1 MSFVTAAPEMLAT
14 AAQNVANIGTSLSA
28 ANATAAAST
37 TSVLAAGADEVSQ
50 AIARLFSDYATHY
63 QSLNAQAAAF
73 HHSFVQTLNAAG
85 GAYSSA
91 EAANASAQA
100 LEQNLLAV
108 INAPAQALF
117 GRPLIGNGA
126 NGTAASP
133 NGGDGGILYGNGGN
147 GFSQTTAGVA
157 GGAGGAAGSSFIGN
171 GGNGGAGGAGG
182 AAALFSSG
190 VGGAGGS
197 GGTALLLGSG
207 GAGGNGG
214 TGGANSGSLFASPG
228 GTGGAGGHGGAG
240 GLIWGNGGAGGNGG
254 NGGTTADGALEGG
267 TGGIGGTGGS
277 AIAFGNGGQGGAGGT
292 GGDHSGGNGIGGKGG
307 AAGLLGWGANGGAGG
322 LGDGV
327 GVDRGTGG
335 AGGRGGLLYGGYGVS
350 GPGGDGRTVPL
361 EIIHVTEPTVHANVN
376 GGPTSTILVDTG
388 SAGLVVSPEDVG
400 GILGVLHMGLP
411 TGLSISGYSGGLYYI
426 FATYTTTVD
435 FGNGIVTA
443 PTAVNVVLLSI
454 PTSPFA
460 ISTYFSALLADPTTT
475 PFEAYFGAVGVDGVL
490 GVGPNA
496 VGPGPSIPTMALP
509 GDLNQGV
516 LIDAPAGELVFGPN
530 PLPAP
535 NVEVVGSPITTLYV
549 KIDGGTPI
557 PVPSIIDSGGVTGTI
572 PSYVIGS
579 GTLPANTNIEV
590 YTSPG
595 GDRLYAFNTND
606 YRPTVISSGLM
617 NTGFLPFRFQPV
629 YIDYSPSGIGTTVFD
644 HPA

>member
-1 MSFVTAAPEMLAT
+1 MSFVVTIPEALAAVATDLAG
-14 AAQNVANIGTSLSA
+14 IGATIGP
-28 ANATAAAST
+28 ANAAAAVPT
-37 TSVLAAGADEVSQ
+37 TTVLAAAADEVS
-50 AIARLFSDYATHY
+50 AAMAALFSGHAQAY
-63 QSLNAQAAAF
+63 QALSAQAALF
-73 HHSFVQTLNAAG
+73 HEQFVRALTAGAGSYAA
-85 GAYSSA
+85 A
-91 EAANASAQA
+91 EAASAA
-100 LEQNLLAV
+100 PLEGVLDV
-108 INAPAQALF
+108 INAPALALL

-126 NGTAASP
+126 NGAPGTGA
-133 NGGDGGILYGNGGN
+133 NGGDGGILIGN
-147 GFSQTTAGVA
+147 
-157 GGAGGAAGSSFIGN
+157 GGAGGSGAAGMP

-182 AAALFSSG
+182 PNAP
-190 VGGAGGS
+190 
-197 GGTALLLGSG
+197 G

-214 TGGANSGSLFASPG
+214 WL
-228 GTGGAGGHGGAG
+228 
-240 GLIWGNGGAGGNGG
+240 LGN
-254 NGGTTADGALEGG
+254 
-267 TGGIGGTGGS
+267 GGIGGPGGAS
-277 AIAFGNGGQGGAGGT
+277 SIPGMSGGAGGT
-292 GGDHSGGNGIGGKGG
+292 GG
-307 AAGLLGWGANGGAGG
+307 ATGLLGWGANGGAGG

>member
-1 MSFVTAAPEMLAT
+1 MSFVIAAPEVMAAAAT
-14 AAQNVANIGTSLSA
+14 DLANIGSSISA
-28 ANATAAAST
+28 ASAAAAGPT
-37 TSVLAAGADEVSQ
+37 MGILAAGADEVSV
-50 AIARLFSDYATHY
+50 AISALFGSHAQGY
-63 QSLNAQAAAF
+63 QTLSAQLAAYHNQFVRALNAG
-73 HHSFVQTLNAAG
+73 AG
-85 GAYSSA
+85 SYASA
-91 EAANASAQA
+91 EAANVQ
-100 LEQNLLAV
+100 QTLLNA
-108 INAPAQALF
+108 INAPTQTLL
-117 GRPLIGNGA
+117 GRPLI
-126 NGTAASP
+126 
-133 NGGDGGILYGNGGN
+133 
-147 GFSQTTAGVA
+147 
-157 GGAGGAAGSSFIGN
+157 
-171 GGNGGAGGAGG
+171 GNGGAGGAGG
-182 AAALFSSG
+182 PNAP
-190 VGGAGGS
+190 
-197 GGTALLLGSG
+197 G

-214 TGGANSGSLFASPG
+214 WL
-228 GTGGAGGHGGAG
+228 
-240 GLIWGNGGAGGNGG
+240 LGN
-254 NGGTTADGALEGG
+254 
-267 TGGIGGTGGS
+267 GGIGGPGGAS
-277 AIAFGNGGQGGAGGT
+277 SIPGMSGGAGGT
-292 GGDHSGGNGIGGKGG
+292 GG

>member
-1 MSFVTAAPEMLAT
+1 MSFVIAAPEVMAAAAT
-14 AAQNVANIGTSLSA
+14 DLANIGSSISA
-28 ANATAAAST
+28 ASAAAAGPT
-37 TSVLAAGADEVSQ
+37 MGILAAGADEVSV
-50 AIARLFSDYATHY
+50 AISALFGSHAQGY
-63 QSLNAQAAAF
+63 QTLSAQLAAYHNQFVRALNAG
-73 HHSFVQTLNAAG
+73 AG
-85 GAYSSA
+85 SYASA
-91 EAANASAQA
+91 EAANVQ
-100 LEQNLLAV
+100 QTLLNA
-108 INAPAQALF
+108 INAPTQTLL

-126 NGTAASP
+126 DGGP
-133 NGGDGGILYGNGGN
+133 GQNGGPGGLLY
-147 GFSQTTAGVA
+147 
-157 GGAGGAAGSSFIGN
+157 GN
-171 GGNGGAGGAGG
+171 GGNGGAGDTANPNGGNGGSAGLIGNGGAGG
-182 AAALFSSG
+182 AGAAT
-190 VGGAGGS
+190 GA
-197 GGTALLLGSG
+197 G

-214 TGGANSGSLFASPG
+214 IGGGATGTLTFFGSGGDGGPG
-228 GTGGAGGHGGAG
+228 GLGGPGTSAGM
-240 GLIWGNGGAGGNGG
+240 
-254 NGGTTADGALEGG
+254 
-267 TGGIGGTGGS
+267 S
-277 AIAFGNGGQGGAGGT
+277 GGAGGT
-292 GGDHSGGNGIGGKGG
+292 GG

>member
-1 MSFVTAAPEMLAT
+1 MSFLVVVPEFLTSAAADVE
-14 AAQNVANIGTSLSA
+14 NIGSTLRA
-28 ANATAAAST
+28 ANAAAAAST
-37 TSVLAAGADEVSQ
+37 TALAAAGADEVSAAVAALFARFGQEYQ
-50 AIARLFSDYATHY
+50 AVS
-63 QSLNAQAAAF
+63 AQASAF
-73 HHSFVQTLNAAG
+73 HQQFVQTLNSASGSYAA
-85 GAYSSA
+85 A
-91 EAANASAQA
+91 EATIASQLQTAQHD
-100 LEQNLLAV
+100 LLGAV
-108 INAPAQALF
+108 NAPTETLL
-117 GRPLIGNGA
+117 GRPLI
-126 NGTAASP
+126 
-133 NGGDGGILYGNGGN
+133 
-147 GFSQTTAGVA
+147 
-157 GGAGGAAGSSFIGN
+157 
-171 GGNGGAGGAGG
+171 
-182 AAALFSSG
+182 
-190 VGGAGGS
+190 
-197 GGTALLLGSG
+197 
-207 GAGGNGG
+207 
-214 TGGANSGSLFASPG
+214 
-228 GTGGAGGHGGAG
+228 
-240 GLIWGNGGAGGNGG
+240 
-254 NGGTTADGALEGG
+254 
-267 TGGIGGTGGS
+267 
-277 AIAFGNGGQGGAGGT
+277 
-292 GGDHSGGNGIGGKGG
+292 
-307 AAGLLGWGANGGAGG
+307 
-322 LGDGV
+322 
-327 GVDRGTGG
+327 
-335 AGGRGGLLYGGYGVS
+335 
-350 GPGGDGRTVPL
+350 GDGRTVPL

>member
-1 MSFVTAAPEMLAT
+1 MEYLI
-14 AAQNVANIGTSLSA
+14 AAQDVLVAAAADLEGIGSALAA
-28 ANATAAAST
+28 ANRAAEAPT
-37 TSVLAAGADEVSQ
+37 TGLLAAGADEVSA
-50 AIARLFSDYATHY
+50 AIASLFSGNAQAY
-63 QSLNAQAAAF
+63 QALSAQAAAF
-73 HHSFVQTLNAAG
+73 HQQFVRALSSAAG
-85 GAYSSA
+85 SYAAA
-91 EAANASAQA
+91 EAANASPMQA
-100 LEQNLLAV
+100 VLDVVNGPTQLL
-108 INAPAQALF
+108 L
-117 GRPLIGNGA
+117 GRPLIGDGA
-126 NGTAASP
+126 NGGP
-133 NGGDGGILYGNGGN
+133 GQNGGDGGLLYGNGGN
-147 GFSQTTAGVA
+147 GGSSSTPGQP
-157 GGAGGAAGSSFIGN
+157 GGRGGAAGLI
-171 GGNGGAGGAGG
+171 GNGGAGGAGG
-182 AAALFSSG
+182 PNAP
-190 VGGAGGS
+190 
-197 GGTALLLGSG
+197 G

-214 TGGANSGSLFASPG
+214 WL
-228 GTGGAGGHGGAG
+228 
-240 GLIWGNGGAGGNGG
+240 LGN
-254 NGGTTADGALEGG
+254 
-267 TGGIGGTGGS
+267 GGIGGPGGAS
-277 AIAFGNGGQGGAGGT
+277 SIPGMSGGAGGT
-292 GGDHSGGNGIGGKGG
+292 GG

>member
-1 MSFVTAAPEMLAT
+1 MSFVIATPEMLTT
-14 AAQNVANIGTSLSA
+14 AATDLAKIGSTITA
-28 ANATAAAST
+28 ANTAAAAVAK
-37 TSVLAAGADEVSQ
+37 VLPASADEVSV
-50 AIARLFSDYATHY
+50 AVAALFGTHAQEYQTVSAQVAT
-63 QSLNAQAAAF
+63 F
-73 HHSFVQTLNAAG
+73 HDRFVQTLSAA
-85 GAYSSA
+85 ASSYVAA
-91 EAANASAQA
+91 EAVNV
-100 LEQNLLAV
+100 EQSLLAAV
-108 INAPAQALF
+108 NAPTQALF

-126 NGTAASP
+126 DGSP
-133 NGGDGGILYGNGGN
+133 
-147 GFSQTTAGVA
+147 
-157 GGAGGAAGSSFIGN
+157 
-171 GGNGGAGGAGG
+171 GGNGGWLLGNGGIGGPGGA
-182 AAALFSSG
+182 SSIPG
-190 VGGAGGS
+190 M
-197 GGTALLLGSG
+197 SG
-207 GAGGNGG
+207 GAGG
-214 TGGANSGSLFASPG
+214 T
-228 GTGGAGGHGGAG
+228 
-240 GLIWGNGGAGGNGG
+240 
-254 NGGTTADGALEGG
+254 
-267 TGGIGGTGGS
+267 
-277 AIAFGNGGQGGAGGT
+277 
-292 GGDHSGGNGIGGKGG
+292 GG

>member
-1 MSFVTAAPEMLAT
+1 MSFLVVVPEFLTSAAADVE
-14 AAQNVANIGTSLSA
+14 NIGSTLRA
-28 ANATAAAST
+28 ANAAAAAST
-37 TSVLAAGADEVSQ
+37 TALAAAGADEVSAAVAALFARFGQEYQ
-50 AIARLFSDYATHY
+50 AVS
-63 QSLNAQAAAF
+63 AQASAF
-73 HHSFVQTLNAAG
+73 HQQFVQTLNSASGSYAA
-85 GAYSSA
+85 A
-91 EAANASAQA
+91 EATIASQLQTAQHD
-100 LEQNLLAV
+100 LLGAV
-108 INAPAQALF
+108 NAPTETLL
-117 GRPLIGNGA
+117 GRPLIGDGA
-126 NGTAASP
+126 PGTATSP
-133 NGGDGGILYGNGGN
+133 NGGAGGLLYGNGGN
-147 GFSQTTAGVA
+147 GYSATA
-157 GGAGGAAGSSFIGN
+157 
-171 GGNGGAGGAGG
+171 
-182 AAALFSSG
+182 SG
-190 VGGAGGS
+190 VGGGAGGS
-197 GGTALLLGSG
+197 A
-207 GAGGNGG
+207 
-214 TGGANSGSLFASPG
+214 
-228 GTGGAGGHGGAG
+228 
-240 GLIWGNGGAGGNGG
+240 GLI
-254 NGGTTADGALEGG
+254 
-267 TGGIGGTGGS
+267 
-277 AIAFGNGGQGGAGGT
+277 
-292 GGDHSGGNGIGGKGG
+292 
-307 AAGLLGWGANGGAGG
+307 
-322 LGDGV
+322 
-327 GVDRGTGG
+327 GTGG

>member
-1 MSFVTAAPEMLAT
+1 MSFVIAVPEALTMAASDL
-14 AAQNVANIGTSLSA
+14 ANIGSTINA
-28 ANATAAAST
+28 ANAAAALPT
-37 TSVLAAGADEVSQ
+37 TGVVAAAADEVSAAVAALFGSYAQSYQ
-50 AIARLFSDYATHY
+50 AFGAQLSAFHAQFV
-63 QSLNAQAAAF
+63 QSLTN
-73 HHSFVQTLNAAG
+73 
-85 GAYSSA
+85 GARSYVVA
-91 EAANASAQA
+91 EATSAAPLQD
-100 LEQNLLAV
+100 LLGV
-108 INAPAQALF
+108 VNAPAQALL

-126 NGTAASP
+126 NGADGTGAP
-133 NGGDGGILYGNGGN
+133 GGPGGLLL
-147 GFSQTTAGVA
+147 
-157 GGAGGAAGSSFIGN
+157 GN
-171 GGNGGAGGAGG
+171 GGNGGPGGA
-182 AAALFSSG
+182 SSIPG
-190 VGGAGGS
+190 M
-197 GGTALLLGSG
+197 SG
-207 GAGGNGG
+207 GAGG
-214 TGGANSGSLFASPG
+214 T
-228 GTGGAGGHGGAG
+228 
-240 GLIWGNGGAGGNGG
+240 
-254 NGGTTADGALEGG
+254 
-267 TGGIGGTGGS
+267 
-277 AIAFGNGGQGGAGGT
+277 
-292 GGDHSGGNGIGGKGG
+292 GG

>member
-1 MSFVTAAPEMLAT
+1 MSFLVVVPEFLTSAAADVE
-14 AAQNVANIGTSLSA
+14 NIGSTLRA
-28 ANATAAAST
+28 ANAAAAAST
-37 TSVLAAGADEVSQ
+37 TALAAAGADEVSAAVAALFARFGQEYQ
-50 AIARLFSDYATHY
+50 AVS
-63 QSLNAQAAAF
+63 AQASAF
-73 HHSFVQTLNAAG
+73 HQQFVQTLNSASGSYAA
-85 GAYSSA
+85 A
-91 EAANASAQA
+91 EATIASQLQTAQHD
-100 LEQNLLAV
+100 LLGAV
-108 INAPAQALF
+108 NAPTETLL
-117 GRPLIGNGA
+117 GRPLIGDGA
-126 NGTAASP
+126 PGTATSP
-133 NGGDGGILYGNGGN
+133 NGGAGGLLYGNGGN
-147 GFSQTTAGVA
+147 GIPGM
-157 GGAGGAAGSSFIGN
+157 
-171 GGNGGAGGAGG
+171 
-182 AAALFSSG
+182 
-190 VGGAGGS
+190 
-197 GGTALLLGSG
+197 SG
-207 GAGGNGG
+207 GAGG
-214 TGGANSGSLFASPG
+214 T
-228 GTGGAGGHGGAG
+228 
-240 GLIWGNGGAGGNGG
+240 
-254 NGGTTADGALEGG
+254 
-267 TGGIGGTGGS
+267 
-277 AIAFGNGGQGGAGGT
+277 
-292 GGDHSGGNGIGGKGG
+292 GG

>member
-1 MSFVTAAPEMLAT
+1 MSFLVVVPEFLTSAAADVE
-14 AAQNVANIGTSLSA
+14 NIGSTLRA
-28 ANATAAAST
+28 ANAAAAAST
-37 TSVLAAGADEVSQ
+37 TALAAAGADEVSAAVAALFARFGQEYQ
-50 AIARLFSDYATHY
+50 AVS
-63 QSLNAQAAAF
+63 AQASAF
-73 HHSFVQTLNAAG
+73 HQQFVQTLNSASGSYAA
-85 GAYSSA
+85 A
-91 EAANASAQA
+91 EATIASQLQTAQHD
-100 LEQNLLAV
+100 LLGAV
-108 INAPAQALF
+108 NAPTETLL
-117 GRPLIGNGA
+117 GRPLIG
-126 NGTAASP
+126 
-133 NGGDGGILYGNGGN
+133 
-147 GFSQTTAGVA
+147 
-157 GGAGGAAGSSFIGN
+157 
-171 GGNGGAGGAGG
+171 
-182 AAALFSSG
+182 
-190 VGGAGGS
+190 
-197 GGTALLLGSG
+197 
-207 GAGGNGG
+207 
-214 TGGANSGSLFASPG
+214 
-228 GTGGAGGHGGAG
+228 
-240 GLIWGNGGAGGNGG
+240 
-254 NGGTTADGALEGG
+254 DGA
-267 TGGIGGTGGS
+267 
-277 AIAFGNGGQGGAGGT
+277 
-292 GGDHSGGNGIGGKGG
+292 
-307 AAGLLGWGANGGAGG
+307 LLGWGANGGAGG

>member
-1 MSFVTAAPEMLAT
+1 MSFVIAVPEFLSAAATDLANLGST
-14 AAQNVANIGTSLSA
+14 ISA
-28 ANATAAAST
+28 ANAAASIPT
-37 TSVLAAGADEVSQ
+37 TGVLAAGADDVSA
-50 AIARLFSDYATHY
+50 AIAALFGAHAQAY
-63 QSLNAQAAAF
+63 QTISAQAATF
-73 HHSFVQTLNAAG
+73 HAQFVQTLSAG
-85 GAYSSA
+85 AGAYANA
-91 EAANASAQA
+91 EAANVQQS
-100 LEQNLLAV
+100 LLNA
-108 INAPAQALF
+108 INAPTQALL
-117 GRPLIGNGA
+117 GRPLIGDGA
-126 NGTAASP
+126 DGTA
-133 NGGDGGILYGNGGN
+133 
-147 GFSQTTAGVA
+147 
-157 GGAGGAAGSSFIGN
+157 
-171 GGNGGAGGAGG
+171 
-182 AAALFSSG
+182 
-190 VGGAGGS
+190 
-197 GGTALLLGSG
+197 
-207 GAGGNGG
+207 
-214 TGGANSGSLFASPG
+214 PG
-228 GTGGAGGHGGAG
+228 
-240 GLIWGNGGAGGNGG
+240 
-254 NGGTTADGALEGG
+254 
-267 TGGIGGTGGS
+267 
-277 AIAFGNGGQGGAGGT
+277 Q
-292 GGDHSGGNGIGGKGG
+292 
-307 AAGLLGWGANGGAGG
+307 NGGAGG

>member
-1 MSFVTAAPEMLAT
+1 MSFLVVVPEFLTSAAADVE
-14 AAQNVANIGTSLSA
+14 NIGSTLRA
-28 ANATAAAST
+28 ANAAAAAST
-37 TSVLAAGADEVSQ
+37 TALAAAGADEVSAAVAALFARFGQEYQ
-50 AIARLFSDYATHY
+50 AVS
-63 QSLNAQAAAF
+63 AQASAF
-73 HHSFVQTLNAAG
+73 HQQFVQTLNSASGSYAA
-85 GAYSSA
+85 A
-91 EAANASAQA
+91 EATIASQLQTAQHD
-100 LEQNLLAV
+100 LLGAV
-108 INAPAQALF
+108 NAPTETLL
-117 GRPLIGNGA
+117 GRPLIGDGA
-126 NGTAASP
+126 PGTATSP
-133 NGGDGGILYGNGGN
+133 NGGAGGLLYGNGGN
-147 GFSQTTAGVA
+147 GYSATA
-157 GGAGGAAGSSFIGN
+157 
-171 GGNGGAGGAGG
+171 
-182 AAALFSSG
+182 SG
-190 VGGAGGS
+190 VGGGAGGS
-197 GGTALLLGSG
+197 A
-207 GAGGNGG
+207 
-214 TGGANSGSLFASPG
+214 
-228 GTGGAGGHGGAG
+228 
-240 GLIWGNGGAGGNGG
+240 GLIGN
-254 NGGTTADGALEGG
+254 
-267 TGGIGGTGGS
+267 
-277 AIAFGNGGQGGAGGT
+277 
-292 GGDHSGGNGIGGKGG
+292 
-307 AAGLLGWGANGGAGG
+307 
-322 LGDGV
+322 
-327 GVDRGTGG
+327 GG

-579 GTLPANTNIEV
+579 GTLPVNTNIEV

>member
-1 MSFVTAAPEMLAT
+1 MSFLVVVPEFLTSAAADVE
-14 AAQNVANIGTSLSA
+14 NIGSTLRA
-28 ANATAAAST
+28 ANAAAAAST
-37 TSVLAAGADEVSQ
+37 TALAAAGADEVSAAVAALFARFGQEYQ
-50 AIARLFSDYATHY
+50 AVS
-63 QSLNAQAAAF
+63 AQASAF
-73 HHSFVQTLNAAG
+73 HQQFVQTLNSASGSYAA
-85 GAYSSA
+85 A
-91 EAANASAQA
+91 EATIASQLQTAQHD
-100 LEQNLLAV
+100 LLGAV
-108 INAPAQALF
+108 NAPTETLL
-117 GRPLIGNGA
+117 GRPLIGDGA
-126 NGTAASP
+126 PGTATSP
-133 NGGDGGILYGNGGN
+133 NGGAGGLLYGNGGN
-147 GFSQTTAGVA
+147 GYSATA
-157 GGAGGAAGSSFIGN
+157 
-171 GGNGGAGGAGG
+171 
-182 AAALFSSG
+182 SG
-190 VGGAGGS
+190 VGGGAGGS
-197 GGTALLLGSG
+197 AGLIGMSG
-207 GAGGNGG
+207 GAGG
-214 TGGANSGSLFASPG
+214 T
-228 GTGGAGGHGGAG
+228 
-240 GLIWGNGGAGGNGG
+240 
-254 NGGTTADGALEGG
+254 
-267 TGGIGGTGGS
+267 
-277 AIAFGNGGQGGAGGT
+277 
-292 GGDHSGGNGIGGKGG
+292 GG

>member
-1 MSFVTAAPEMLAT
+1 
-14 AAQNVANIGTSLSA
+14 
-28 ANATAAAST
+28 
-37 TSVLAAGADEVSQ
+37 
-50 AIARLFSDYATHY
+50 
-63 QSLNAQAAAF
+63 
-73 HHSFVQTLNAAG
+73 
-85 GAYSSA
+85 
-91 EAANASAQA
+91 
-100 LEQNLLAV
+100 
-108 INAPAQALF
+108 
-117 GRPLIGNGA
+117 
-126 NGTAASP
+126 
-133 NGGDGGILYGNGGN
+133 
-147 GFSQTTAGVA
+147 
-157 GGAGGAAGSSFIGN
+157 
-171 GGNGGAGGAGG
+171 
-182 AAALFSSG
+182 
-190 VGGAGGS
+190 
-197 GGTALLLGSG
+197 
-207 GAGGNGG
+207 
-214 TGGANSGSLFASPG
+214 
-228 GTGGAGGHGGAG
+228 
-240 GLIWGNGGAGGNGG
+240 
-254 NGGTTADGALEGG
+254 
-267 TGGIGGTGGS
+267 
-277 AIAFGNGGQGGAGGT
+277 
-292 GGDHSGGNGIGGKGG
+292 
-307 AAGLLGWGANGGAGG
+307 
-322 LGDGV
+322 
-327 GVDRGTGG
+327 
-335 AGGRGGLLYGGYGVS
+335 
-350 GPGGDGRTVPL
+350 
-361 EIIHVTEPTVHANVN
+361 
-376 GGPTSTILVDTG
+376 
-388 SAGLVVSPEDVG
+388 
-400 GILGVLHMGLP
+400 MGLP

-595 GDRLYAFNTND
+595 GDRLYAFNTSD

>member
-1 MSFVTAAPEMLAT
+1 MSFLVVVPEFLTSAAADVE
-14 AAQNVANIGTSLSA
+14 NIGSTLRA
-28 ANATAAAST
+28 ANAAAAAST
-37 TSVLAAGADEVSQ
+37 TALAAAGADEVSAAVAALFARFGQEYQ
-50 AIARLFSDYATHY
+50 AVS
-63 QSLNAQAAAF
+63 AQASAF
-73 HHSFVQTLNAAG
+73 HQQFVQTLNSASGSYAA
-85 GAYSSA
+85 A
-91 EAANASAQA
+91 EATIASQLQTAQHD
-100 LEQNLLAV
+100 LLGAV
-108 INAPAQALF
+108 NAPTETLL
-117 GRPLIGNGA
+117 GRPLIGDGA
-126 NGTAASP
+126 PGTATSP
-133 NGGDGGILYGNGGN
+133 NGGAGGLLYGNGGN
-147 GFSQTTAGVA
+147 GYSATA
-157 GGAGGAAGSSFIGN
+157 
-171 GGNGGAGGAGG
+171 
-182 AAALFSSG
+182 SG
-190 VGGAGGS
+190 VGG
-197 GGTALLLGSG
+197 
-207 GAGGNGG
+207 
-214 TGGANSGSLFASPG
+214 
-228 GTGGAGGHGGAG
+228 
-240 GLIWGNGGAGGNGG
+240 
-254 NGGTTADGALEGG
+254 
-267 TGGIGGTGGS
+267 
-277 AIAFGNGGQGGAGGT
+277 
-292 GGDHSGGNGIGGKGG
+292 
-307 AAGLLGWGANGGAGG
+307 
-322 LGDGV
+322 
-327 GVDRGTGG
+327 
-335 AGGRGGLLYGGYGVS
+335 GGLLYGGYGVS

>member
-1 MSFVTAAPEMLAT
+1 MSFVIAVPEFLSAAATDLANLGST
-14 AAQNVANIGTSLSA
+14 ISA
-28 ANATAAAST
+28 ANAAASIPT
-37 TSVLAAGADEVSQ
+37 TGVLAAGADDVSA
-50 AIARLFSDYATHY
+50 AIAALFGAHAQAY
-63 QSLNAQAAAF
+63 QTISAQAATF
-73 HHSFVQTLNAAG
+73 HAQFVQTLSAG
-85 GAYSSA
+85 AGAYANA
-91 EAANASAQA
+91 EAANVQQS
-100 LEQNLLAV
+100 LLNA
-108 INAPAQALF
+108 INAPTQALL
-117 GRPLIGNGA
+117 GRPLIGDGA
-126 NGTAASP
+126 DGTAP
-133 NGGDGGILYGNGGN
+133 GQNGGAGGLLYGNGGN
-147 GFSQTTAGVA
+147 GAAGVNA
-157 GGAGGAAGSSFIGN
+157 GIAGGSGGAAGLIGNGGSGGAGGAGAAGGSGGQGGLLYGN
-171 GGNGGAGGAGG
+171 GGAGGNGGAATIPGGNGGAGGAGG
-182 AAALFSSG
+182 NGGWLLG
-190 VGGAGGS
+190 NGGIGGPGGASSIPGM
-197 GGTALLLGSG
+197 SG
-207 GAGGNGG
+207 GAGG
-214 TGGANSGSLFASPG
+214 T
-228 GTGGAGGHGGAG
+228 
-240 GLIWGNGGAGGNGG
+240 
-254 NGGTTADGALEGG
+254 
-267 TGGIGGTGGS
+267 
-277 AIAFGNGGQGGAGGT
+277 
-292 GGDHSGGNGIGGKGG
+292 GG

>member
-1 MSFVTAAPEMLAT
+1 MSFLVVVPEFLTSAAADVE
-14 AAQNVANIGTSLSA
+14 NIGSTLRA
-28 ANATAAAST
+28 ANAAAAAST
-37 TSVLAAGADEVSQ
+37 TALAAAGADEVSAAVAALFARFGQEYQ
-50 AIARLFSDYATHY
+50 AVS
-63 QSLNAQAAAF
+63 AQASAF
-73 HHSFVQTLNAAG
+73 HQQFVQTLNSASGSYAA
-85 GAYSSA
+85 A
-91 EAANASAQA
+91 EATIASQLQTAQHD
-100 LEQNLLAV
+100 LLGAV
-108 INAPAQALF
+108 NAPTETLL
-117 GRPLIGNGA
+117 GRPLIGDGA
-126 NGTAASP
+126 PGPADPA
-133 NGGDGGILYGNGGN
+133 
-147 GFSQTTAGVA
+147 VA
-157 GGAGGAAGSSFIGN
+157 EQPATVAAGSP
-171 GGNGGAGGAGG
+171 GGA
-182 AAALFSSG
+182 SSIPG
-190 VGGAGGS
+190 M
-197 GGTALLLGSG
+197 SG
-207 GAGGNGG
+207 GAGG
-214 TGGANSGSLFASPG
+214 T
-228 GTGGAGGHGGAG
+228 
-240 GLIWGNGGAGGNGG
+240 
-254 NGGTTADGALEGG
+254 
-267 TGGIGGTGGS
+267 
-277 AIAFGNGGQGGAGGT
+277 
-292 GGDHSGGNGIGGKGG
+292 GG

>member
-1 MSFVTAAPEMLAT
+1 MDSPCDDNGQEVWTSQMIVAPAFVDAAAKDLAT
-14 AAQNVANIGTSLSA
+14 IGSA
-28 ANATAAAST
+28 ISRANAEALVPITA
-37 TSVLAAGADEVSQ
+37 LLPAGADDVSA
-50 AIARLFSDYATHY
+50 AIAALFATHGQAY
-63 QSLNAQAAAF
+63 QELSAHAVAF
-73 HHSFVQTLNAAG
+73 HEQFVQLMSAGAAQY
-85 GAYSSA
+85 ASA
-91 EAANASAQA
+91 EAANSSPLQIVGQTA
-100 LEQNLLAV
+100 LDA
-108 INAPAQALF
+108 INSPVQTLT

-126 NGTAASP
+126 NGVAGTGQ
-133 NGGDGGILYGNGGN
+133 NGGDGGWLYGNGGN
-147 GFSQTTAGVA
+147 GYSATASGVG
-157 GGAGGAAGSSFIGN
+157 GGAGGSAGLI
-171 GGNGGAGGAGG
+171 GNGGAGGAGG
-182 AAALFSSG
+182 PNAP
-190 VGGAGGS
+190 
-197 GGTALLLGSG
+197 G

-214 TGGANSGSLFASPG
+214 WL
-228 GTGGAGGHGGAG
+228 
-240 GLIWGNGGAGGNGG
+240 LGN
-254 NGGTTADGALEGG
+254 
-267 TGGIGGTGGS
+267 GGIGGPGGAS
-277 AIAFGNGGQGGAGGT
+277 SIPGMSGGAGGT
-292 GGDHSGGNGIGGKGG
+292 GG

>member
-1 MSFVTAAPEMLAT
+1 MSFLVVVPEFLTSAAADVE
-14 AAQNVANIGTSLSA
+14 NIGSTLRA
-28 ANATAAAST
+28 ANAAAAAST
-37 TSVLAAGADEVSQ
+37 TALAAAGADEVSAAVAALFARFGQEYQ
-50 AIARLFSDYATHY
+50 AVS
-63 QSLNAQAAAF
+63 AQASAF
-73 HHSFVQTLNAAG
+73 HQQFVQTLNSASGSYAA
-85 GAYSSA
+85 A
-91 EAANASAQA
+91 EATIASQLQTAQHD
-100 LEQNLLAV
+100 LLGAV
-108 INAPAQALF
+108 NAPTETLL
-117 GRPLIGNGA
+117 GRPLIGDGA
-126 NGTAASP
+126 PGTATSP
-133 NGGDGGILYGNGGN
+133 NGGAGGLLYGNGGI
-147 GFSQTTAGVA
+147 GGP
-157 GGAGGAAGSSFIGN
+157 GGASSIPGM
-171 GGNGGAGGAGG
+171 
-182 AAALFSSG
+182 
-190 VGGAGGS
+190 
-197 GGTALLLGSG
+197 SG
-207 GAGGNGG
+207 GAGG
-214 TGGANSGSLFASPG
+214 T
-228 GTGGAGGHGGAG
+228 
-240 GLIWGNGGAGGNGG
+240 
-254 NGGTTADGALEGG
+254 
-267 TGGIGGTGGS
+267 
-277 AIAFGNGGQGGAGGT
+277 
-292 GGDHSGGNGIGGKGG
+292 GG

>member
-1 MSFVTAAPEMLAT
+1 MEYLI
-14 AAQNVANIGTSLSA
+14 AAQDVLVAAAADLEGIGSALAA
-28 ANATAAAST
+28 ANRAAEAPT
-37 TSVLAAGADEVSQ
+37 TGLLAAGADEVSA
-50 AIARLFSDYATHY
+50 AIASLFSGNAQAY
-63 QSLNAQAAAF
+63 QALSAQAAAF
-73 HHSFVQTLNAAG
+73 HQQFVRALSSAAG
-85 GAYSSA
+85 SYAAA
-91 EAANASAQA
+91 EAANASPMQA
-100 LEQNLLAV
+100 VLDVVNGPTQLL
-108 INAPAQALF
+108 L
-117 GRPLIGNGA
+117 GRPLIGDGA
-126 NGTAASP
+126 NGGP
-133 NGGDGGILYGNGGN
+133 GQNGGDGGLLYGNGGN
-147 GFSQTTAGVA
+147 GGSSSTPGQP
-157 GGAGGAAGSSFIGN
+157 GGRGGAAGLI
-171 GGNGGAGGAGG
+171 GNGGAGGAGG
-182 AAALFSSG
+182 PNAP
-190 VGGAGGS
+190 
-197 GGTALLLGSG
+197 G

-214 TGGANSGSLFASPG
+214 WL
-228 GTGGAGGHGGAG
+228 
-240 GLIWGNGGAGGNGG
+240 LGN
-254 NGGTTADGALEGG
+254 
-267 TGGIGGTGGS
+267 GGIGGPGGAS
-277 AIAFGNGGQGGAGGT
+277 SIPGMSGGAGGT
-292 GGDHSGGNGIGGKGG
+292 GG

-595 GDRLYAFNTND
+595 GDRLYAFNTSD

>member
-1 MSFVTAAPEMLAT
+1 MSFLVVVPEFLTSAAADVE
-14 AAQNVANIGTSLSA
+14 NIGSTLRA
-28 ANATAAAST
+28 ANAAAAAST
-37 TSVLAAGADEVSQ
+37 TALAAAGADEVSAAVAALFARFGQEYQ
-50 AIARLFSDYATHY
+50 AVS
-63 QSLNAQAAAF
+63 AQASAF
-73 HHSFVQTLNAAG
+73 HQQFVQTLNSASGSYAA
-85 GAYSSA
+85 A
-91 EAANASAQA
+91 EATIASQLQTAQHD
-100 LEQNLLAV
+100 LLGAV
-108 INAPAQALF
+108 NAPTETLL
-117 GRPLIGNGA
+117 GRPLIGDGA
-126 NGTAASP
+126 PGTATSP
-133 NGGDGGILYGNGGN
+133 NGGAGGLLYGNGGN
-147 GFSQTTAGVA
+147 GYSATA
-157 GGAGGAAGSSFIGN
+157 
-171 GGNGGAGGAGG
+171 
-182 AAALFSSG
+182 SG
-190 VGGAGGS
+190 VG
-197 GGTALLLGSG
+197 
-207 GAGGNGG
+207 
-214 TGGANSGSLFASPG
+214 
-228 GTGGAGGHGGAG
+228 
-240 GLIWGNGGAGGNGG
+240 
-254 NGGTTADGALEGG
+254 
-267 TGGIGGTGGS
+267 
-277 AIAFGNGGQGGAGGT
+277 
-292 GGDHSGGNGIGGKGG
+292 
-307 AAGLLGWGANGGAGG
+307 GGAGG

>member
-1 MSFVTAAPEMLAT
+1 MSFVIASPEALLAAATDLAAIRST
-14 AAQNVANIGTSLSA
+14 IRA
-28 ANATAAAST
+28 ANAAAAVPT
-37 TSVLAAGADEVSQ
+37 TGALAPAADEVSAGIAALFGAQ
-50 AIARLFSDYATHY
+50 AQSY
-63 QSLNAQAAAF
+63 QAVSAQAAAF
-73 HHSFVQTLNAAG
+73 HDRFVQLLNAG
-85 GAYSSA
+85 GGSYASA
-91 EAANASAQA
+91 EIANAQ
-100 LEQNLLAV
+100 QNLLNAV
-108 INAPAQALF
+108 NAPTQTLL
-117 GRPLIGNGA
+117 GRPLVGDGA
-126 NGTAASP
+126 DGASGP
-133 NGGDGGILYGNGGN
+133 VGQPGGDGGILWGNGGN
-147 GFSQTTAGVA
+147 GGDSTSPGVA
-157 GGAGGAAGSSFIGN
+157 GGAGGPNAP
-171 GGNGGAGGAGG
+171 
-182 AAALFSSG
+182 
-190 VGGAGGS
+190 
-197 GGTALLLGSG
+197 G

-214 TGGANSGSLFASPG
+214 WL
-228 GTGGAGGHGGAG
+228 
-240 GLIWGNGGAGGNGG
+240 LGN
-254 NGGTTADGALEGG
+254 
-267 TGGIGGTGGS
+267 GGIGGPGGAS
-277 AIAFGNGGQGGAGGT
+277 SIPGMSGGAGGT
-292 GGDHSGGNGIGGKGG
+292 GG

>member
-1 MSFVTAAPEMLAT
+1 MSFLVVVPEFLTSAAADVE
-14 AAQNVANIGTSLSA
+14 NIGSTLRA
-28 ANATAAAST
+28 ANAAAAAST
-37 TSVLAAGADEVSQ
+37 TALAAAGADEVSAAVAALFARFGQEYQ
-50 AIARLFSDYATHY
+50 AVS
-63 QSLNAQAAAF
+63 AQASAF
-73 HHSFVQTLNAAG
+73 HQQFVQTLNSASGSYAA
-85 GAYSSA
+85 A
-91 EAANASAQA
+91 EATIASQLQTAQHD
-100 LEQNLLAV
+100 LLGAV
-108 INAPAQALF
+108 NAPTETLL
-117 GRPLIGNGA
+117 GRPLIGDGA
-126 NGTAASP
+126 PGTATSP
-133 NGGDGGILYGNGGN
+133 NGGAGGLLYGNGGN
-147 GFSQTTAGVA
+147 GGWLL
-157 GGAGGAAGSSFIGN
+157 GN
-171 GGNGGAGGAGG
+171 GGIGGPGGA
-182 AAALFSSG
+182 SSIPG
-190 VGGAGGS
+190 M
-197 GGTALLLGSG
+197 SG
-207 GAGGNGG
+207 GAGG
-214 TGGANSGSLFASPG
+214 T
-228 GTGGAGGHGGAG
+228 
-240 GLIWGNGGAGGNGG
+240 
-254 NGGTTADGALEGG
+254 
-267 TGGIGGTGGS
+267 
-277 AIAFGNGGQGGAGGT
+277 
-292 GGDHSGGNGIGGKGG
+292 GG

>member
-1 MSFVTAAPEMLAT
+1 MSFLVVVPEFLTSAAADVE
-14 AAQNVANIGTSLSA
+14 NIGSTLRA
-28 ANATAAAST
+28 ANAAAAAST
-37 TSVLAAGADEVSQ
+37 TALAAAGADEVSAAVAALFARFGQEYQ
-50 AIARLFSDYATHY
+50 AVS
-63 QSLNAQAAAF
+63 AQASAF
-73 HHSFVQTLNAAG
+73 HQQFVQTLNSASGSYAA
-85 GAYSSA
+85 A
-91 EAANASAQA
+91 EATIASQLQTAQHD
-100 LEQNLLAV
+100 LLGAV
-108 INAPAQALF
+108 NAPTETLL
-117 GRPLIGNGA
+117 GRPLIGDGA
-126 NGTAASP
+126 PGTATSP
-133 NGGDGGILYGNGGN
+133 NGGAGGLLYGNGGN
-147 GFSQTTAGVA
+147 GYSATA
-157 GGAGGAAGSSFIGN
+157 
-171 GGNGGAGGAGG
+171 
-182 AAALFSSG
+182 SG
-190 VGGAGGS
+190 VGGGAGGS
-197 GGTALLLGSG
+197 A
-207 GAGGNGG
+207 
-214 TGGANSGSLFASPG
+214 
-228 GTGGAGGHGGAG
+228 
-240 GLIWGNGGAGGNGG
+240 GLIGNGGA
-254 NGGTTADGALEGG
+254 
-267 TGGIGGTGGS
+267 
-277 AIAFGNGGQGGAGGT
+277 
-292 GGDHSGGNGIGGKGG
+292 
-307 AAGLLGWGANGGAGG
+307 GGAGG

>member
-1 MSFVTAAPEMLAT
+1 MSFLVVVPEFLTSAAADVE
-14 AAQNVANIGTSLSA
+14 NIGSTLRA
-28 ANATAAAST
+28 ANAAAAAST
-37 TSVLAAGADEVSQ
+37 TALAAAGADEVSAAVAALFARFGQEYQ
-50 AIARLFSDYATHY
+50 AVS
-63 QSLNAQAAAF
+63 AQASAF
-73 HHSFVQTLNAAG
+73 HQQFVQTLNSASGSYAA
-85 GAYSSA
+85 A
-91 EAANASAQA
+91 EATIASQLQTAQHD
-100 LEQNLLAV
+100 LLGAV
-108 INAPAQALF
+108 NAPTETLL
-117 GRPLIGNGA
+117 GRPLIGDGA
-126 NGTAASP
+126 PGTATSP
-133 NGGDGGILYGNGGN
+133 NGGAGGLLYGNGGN
-147 GFSQTTAGVA
+147 GYSATASGVG
-157 GGAGGAAGSSFIGN
+157 GGAGGSAGLI
-171 GGNGGAGGAGG
+171 GNGGAGGAGG
-182 AAALFSSG
+182 PNAP
-190 VGGAGGS
+190 
-197 GGTALLLGSG
+197 G

-214 TGGANSGSLFASPG
+214 WL
-228 GTGGAGGHGGAG
+228 
-240 GLIWGNGGAGGNGG
+240 LGN
-254 NGGTTADGALEGG
+254 
-267 TGGIGGTGGS
+267 GGIGGPGGAS
-277 AIAFGNGGQGGAGGT
+277 SIPGMSGGAGGT
-292 GGDHSGGNGIGGKGG
+292 GG

-516 LIDAPAGELVFGPN
+516 RIDAPAGELVFGPN